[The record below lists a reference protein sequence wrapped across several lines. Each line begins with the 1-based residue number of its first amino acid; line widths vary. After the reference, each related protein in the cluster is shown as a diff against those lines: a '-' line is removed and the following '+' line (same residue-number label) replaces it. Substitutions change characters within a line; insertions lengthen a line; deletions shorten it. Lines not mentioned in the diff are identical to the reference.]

1 MESEVKLNCGSDSLG
16 NRSKIPSP
24 LRLQSHYQ
32 HKGGFQ
38 NSCSLGPFLDLVL
51 SNLKKKKTHIPL
63 GYFKRESNE
72 KILVFGGVI
81 GMLSTS

>member
-1 MESEVKLNCGSDSLG
+1 MKLNCGSDSLG
-16 NRSKIPSP
+16 NRSKVPSL

-51 SNLKKKKTHIPL
+51 YNFKKITHISL
-63 GYFKRESNE
+63 GYFKRECNE
-72 KILVFGGVI
+72 KILVFGGVM